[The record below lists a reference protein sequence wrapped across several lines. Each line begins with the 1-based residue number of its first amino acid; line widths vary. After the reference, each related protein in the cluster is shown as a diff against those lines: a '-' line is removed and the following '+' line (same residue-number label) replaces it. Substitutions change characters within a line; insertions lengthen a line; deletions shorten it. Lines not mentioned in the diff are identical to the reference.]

1 MDANKP
7 LEGAERNAHGVA
19 AEPDRIPTSVPVALG
34 LMLVV
39 SLLLSA
45 LAVLL
50 IFRGLQKRADA
61 KDRREI
67 AAAGLE
73 RPREEPPPAPRLQI
87 DPVASWARF
96 RSAES
101 AQMSRYGWMDRSAG
115 AVHVPI
121 ERAIE
126 LVVER
131 GVGPLPPA
139 PMTVPAAPGAAPEVK
154 Q

>member
-7 LEGAERNAHGVA
+7 EERNAHGVA

-39 SLLLSA
+39 SLLVSA
-45 LAVLL
+45 LGVLL

-87 DPVASWARF
+87 DPVASWTRF

-101 AQMSRYGWMDRSAG
+101 AQLSSYGWMDRSAG

-121 ERAIE
+121 ERAMEIV
-126 LVVER
+126 LER
-131 GVGPLPPA
+131 GVGPLAPAPVAIPAPPA
-139 PMTVPAAPGAAPEVK
+139 AEGVK
-154 Q
+154 K